1 MALDF
6 KETKQDTVLN
16 GKVKFAVIIVA
27 FFFSLIILRLCY
39 FQIIKGAKYTELST
53 NNRIR
58 QTALPAPRGHILSSD
73 NQTLVDNSPSFD
85 LTLIPQDAVN
95 IDELLSELS
104 ILININKDELENQV
118 RSRRGRPGFEPIP
131 LKKDLT
137 WNEMSTVLSKKIALP
152 GISINVV
159 PRRRYLGP
167 ANAPHVF
174 GFLGEVEPEDLTRNT
189 LRPYQRGELLGKY
202 GLENLAEDRL
212 RGINGF
218 LQTEVDAFGKR
229 KKTLAKIEPK
239 SGKDI
244 WTTLIPEIQQV
255 AEQMLIDKT
264 GAVVALDPRNGNI
277 VALASAPGFDPNL
290 FSRGIHSSDWHR
302 LASHP
307 YHPLLN
313 RAIQC
318 QHPPGSIFKIVTAI
332 AAREEKKISPEEA
345 FFCPGFYILGNRPF
359 HCWKKEGHGYMN
371 MRSALVYSCDTY
383 FYNLALRVGINTIV
397 KYAEMLGF
405 GAIVGID
412 LAGEKPGL
420 LPSPEWLRKKNNR
433 RWQQGDT
440 LNFCIGQGFLQATPL
455 QMASI
460 YGGIANN
467 GTIYRPR
474 ILLKTKGNT
483 TETEGT
489 ILKKYTLSD
498 ETFRF
503 IKDALFGVVHDPG
516 GTGAR
521 ARVPDAQVAGKT
533 GTSQV
538 VSVKNKPGQGQLV
551 PRHLENHA
559 WFVSFSPVENP
570 EIVVCVFLE
579 HGGGGGRNAAPVA
592 QAVLK
597 AYYDYKK
604 TRGL

>member
-1 MALDF
+1 MALEF
-6 KETKQDTVLN
+6 KETKQDKALN

-27 FFFSLIILRLCY
+27 FFLSLIILRLCY

-95 IDELLSELS
+95 IDKLLNEVSTL
-104 ILININKDELENQV
+104 LNINKEELENQV
-118 RSRRGRPGFEPIP
+118 RNRRGRPRFEPIP

-137 WNEMSTVLSKKIALP
+137 WNEMSTVLSKKIDLP

-174 GFLGEVEPEDLTRNT
+174 GFLGEVEPDDLSRKTS
-189 LRPYQRGELLGKY
+189 RPYQPGELLGKY
-202 GLENLAEDRL
+202 GLEQLAEDRL
-212 RGINGF
+212 RGTNGF

-244 WTTLIPEIQQV
+244 WTTLIPEVQQV
-255 AEQMLIDKT
+255 AELMLLDKT

-290 FSRGIHSSDWHR
+290 FSRGIQSSSWR
-302 LASHP
+302 QLSSHP

-332 AAREEKKISPEEA
+332 AALEEKKISPEEA
-345 FFCPGFYILGNRPF
+345 FFCPGFYVLGNRPF

-383 FYNLALRVGINTIV
+383 FYNLAVRVGINTIV
-397 KYAEMLGF
+397 KYAEMMGF
-405 GAIVGID
+405 GAITGID

-455 QMASI
+455 QMAAI
-460 YGGIANN
+460 YAGIAQN

-474 ILLKTKGNT
+474 LLLNTKDNT
-483 TETEGT
+483 EGAGGT

-516 GTGAR
+516 GTGAN
-521 ARVPDAQVAGKT
+521 ARVPGALVAGKT
-533 GTSQV
+533 GTAQV
-538 VSVKNKPGQGQLV
+538 VSVKMKPGKGQPV

-559 WFVSFSPVENP
+559 WFVSFSPVEKP

-579 HGGGGGRNAAPVA
+579 HGGGGGSKCSSCGSSGFKSI
-592 QAVLK
+592 L
-597 AYYDYKK
+597 
-604 TRGL
+604 

>member
-1 MALDF
+1 M
-6 KETKQDTVLN
+6 
-16 GKVKFAVIIVA
+16 
-27 FFFSLIILRLCY
+27 
-39 FQIIKGAKYTELST
+39 
-53 NNRIR
+53 
-58 QTALPAPRGHILSSD
+58 
-73 NQTLVDNSPSFD
+73 
-85 LTLIPQDAVN
+85 
-95 IDELLSELS
+95 
-104 ILININKDELENQV
+104 
-118 RSRRGRPGFEPIP
+118 
-131 LKKDLT
+131 
-137 WNEMSTVLSKKIALP
+137 
-152 GISINVV
+152 
-159 PRRRYLGP
+159 
-167 ANAPHVF
+167 
-174 GFLGEVEPEDLTRNT
+174 
-189 LRPYQRGELLGKY
+189 RPYQRGELLGKY

-212 RGINGF
+212 RGTNGF

-244 WTTLIPEIQQV
+244 WTTLIPEVQQV
-255 AEQMLIDKT
+255 AEQMLIDKP

-277 VALASAPGFDPNL
+277 VALASAPCFDPNL
-290 FSRGIHSSDWHR
+290 FSRGIHSSDWRR
-302 LASHP
+302 LSNHP

-332 AAREEKKISPEEA
+332 AALEEKKISPEEA

-383 FYNLALRVGINTIV
+383 FYNLALRVGIDTIV
-397 KYAEMLGF
+397 KYAEIMGF
-405 GAIVGID
+405 GAITGID

-455 QMASI
+455 QMAAI

-474 ILLKTKGNT
+474 ILFKTKGNT

-489 ILKKYTLSD
+489 ILKKYSLSD

-516 GTGAR
+516 GTGAK

-533 GTSQV
+533 GTAQV
-538 VSVKNKPGQGQLV
+538 VSLKKETGTRAARSTTPGKPCM
-551 PRHLENHA
+551 
-559 WFVSFSPVENP
+559 
-570 EIVVCVFLE
+570 VCFFF
-579 HGGGGGRNAAPVA
+579 PC
-592 QAVLK
+592 
-597 AYYDYKK
+597 
-604 TRGL
+604 

>member
-1 MALDF
+1 MALEF
-6 KETKQDTVLN
+6 KETKQDKALN

-27 FFFSLIILRLCY
+27 FFLSLIILRLCY
-39 FQIIKGAKYTELST
+39 LQIIKGAKYTELST

-95 IDELLSELS
+95 IDTLLSEVSAL
-104 ILININKDELENQV
+104 LNISKEELENQV
-118 RSRRGRPGFEPIP
+118 RSKRGRPRFEPIP
-131 LKKDLT
+131 LKKDLS
-137 WNEMSTVLSKKIALP
+137 WNEMSTVLSKKIDLP

-167 ANAPHVF
+167 ANASHVF
-174 GFLGEVEPEDLTRNT
+174 GFLGEVEPRDLERKTS
-189 LRPYQRGELLGKY
+189 RPYQRGELLGKY
-202 GLENLAEDRL
+202 GLEQLAEDRL
-212 RGINGF
+212 RGTNGF
-218 LQTEVDAFGKR
+218 LQTEVDAYGKR
-229 KKTLAKIEPK
+229 KKTLSKIEPK

-244 WTTLIPEIQQV
+244 WTTLIPEVQLA
-255 AEQMLIDKT
+255 AEHMLIDKT
-264 GAVVALDPRNGNI
+264 GAVVAMDPRNGNI

-290 FSRGIHSSDWHR
+290 FSRGIQSSSWR
-302 LASHP
+302 QLSSHP

-313 RAIQC
+313 RATQC

-332 AAREEKKISPEEA
+332 AALEEKKISPEET
-345 FFCPGFYILGNRPF
+345 FFCPGFYVLGNRPF

-383 FYNLALRVGINTIV
+383 FYNLATRVGINTIV
-397 KYAEMLGF
+397 KYAEMMGF
-405 GAIVGID
+405 GAITGID

-455 QMASI
+455 QMAAI
-460 YGGIANN
+460 YAGIAQN

-474 ILLKTKGNT
+474 ILLNTKDNT
-483 TETEGT
+483 EGLQGT
-489 ILKKYTLSD
+489 ILKKYSLSD
-498 ETFRF
+498 TTFRF
-503 IKDALFGVVHDPG
+503 IKDALLGVVHDPG

-521 ARVPDAQVAGKT
+521 ARVPGTLVAGKT
-533 GTSQV
+533 GTAQV
-538 VSVKNKPGQGQLV
+538 VSLKMKPGKGQAV

-579 HGGGGGRNAAPVA
+579 HGGGGGSSAAPVA